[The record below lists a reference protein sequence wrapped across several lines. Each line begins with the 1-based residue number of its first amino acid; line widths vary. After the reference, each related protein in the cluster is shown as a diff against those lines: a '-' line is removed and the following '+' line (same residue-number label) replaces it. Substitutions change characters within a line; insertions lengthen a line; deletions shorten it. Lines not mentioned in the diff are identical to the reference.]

1 MRWMAAIVLVA
12 ACNSGTPCD
21 SSPGTLGGE
30 CHLPAA
36 AGQCVDFA
44 NLGTTDLAS
53 VQAQCA
59 MLGGTWD
66 QTPCD
71 TANRIGTCLIPTS
84 DPKAEVEC
92 SANASIQL
100 RYYGPRYTLVTAM
113 DACDMVSGTTFTPG

>member
-1 MRWMAAIVLVA
+1 MRWIALIVVIT
-12 ACNSGTPCD
+12 ACNSSPPCD

-36 AGQCVDFA
+36 GQCVDFA
-44 NLGTTDLAS
+44 NLGATDQAS

-59 MLGGTWD
+59 TLHGSWD

-71 TANRIGTCLIPTS
+71 SASRIGTCLIPTS
-84 DPKAEVEC
+84 DPSSMIEC

-100 RYYGPRYTLVTAM
+100 RYYGPRYTLVTAQ
-113 DACDMVSGTTFTPG
+113 DACQMVAGTTFTPG